1 MSNSQDPHSDR
12 SRRRREFWNDFVVP
26 TAKGLESFAWR
37 VVIGGLLIT
46 LIFRSL
52 CP

>member
-1 MSNSQDPHSDR
+1 MTESKDPRTDR
-12 SRRRREFWNDFVVP
+12 ARQCREFWNDFVVP
-26 TAKGLESFAWR
+26 TARGLESFAWR